1 MKNNKNIIIIISLLI
16 LSLLCT
22 VLFIKQDTISYK
34 IGIFRMEQE
43 YKKTSDD
50 SSLINLVL
58 ALQKD
63 GYFDKAIT
71 YSRELI
77 DVITEDGIKKS
88 ELSYTSYVELLESNS
103 AKDIAIVLYL
113 FTIMNAKEYELFT
126 KEFVE
131 FYPQT
136 SLDIRYTI
144 DIIPTDAYERTLDN
158 HAINAAVNG
167 YLQLAKTTDNNLLKE
182 QCKVKAKKL
191 TAENTRPETQGDGS
205 SSKTG
210 DGSLS

>member
-1 MKNNKNIIIIISLLI
+1 MKNNKNIIIIIPLLI

-63 GYFDKAIT
+63 GYFDKAII

-88 ELSYTSYVELLESNS
+88 ELSYTSYIELLESNS

-158 HAINAAVNG
+158 QAINAAVNG

-191 TAENTRPETQGDGS
+191 TDQSGG
-205 SSKTG
+205 
-210 DGSLS
+210 GSLSLDDSNN

>member
-1 MKNNKNIIIIISLLI
+1 MKNNKNIIIIIPLLI

-63 GYFDKAIT
+63 GYFDKAII

-88 ELSYTSYVELLESNS
+88 ELSYTSYIELLESNS

-136 SLDIRYTI
+136 SLDIRHTI

-158 HAINAAVNG
+158 QAINAAVNG
-167 YLQLAKTTDNNLLKE
+167 YLQLAKTTNNNLLKE

-191 TAENTRPETQGDGS
+191 TDQSGDGS
-205 SSKTG
+205 VIDAPTDEQSNN
-210 DGSLS
+210 

>member
-191 TAENTRPETQGDGS
+191 TAENTRTETQGDGS

>member
-1 MKNNKNIIIIISLLI
+1 
-16 LSLLCT
+16 
-22 VLFIKQDTISYK
+22 
-34 IGIFRMEQE
+34 MEQE

-167 YLQLAKTTDNNLLKE
+167 YLQLAKTTNNNLLKE

-191 TAENTRPETQGDGS
+191 TDQSGDGS
-205 SSKTG
+205 VIDAPTDEQSNN
-210 DGSLS
+210 